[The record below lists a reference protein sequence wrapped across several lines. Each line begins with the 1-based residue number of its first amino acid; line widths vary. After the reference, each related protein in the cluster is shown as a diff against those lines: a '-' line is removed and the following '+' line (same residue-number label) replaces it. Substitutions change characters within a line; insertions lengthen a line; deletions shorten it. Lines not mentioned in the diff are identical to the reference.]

1 MHSRS
6 PDPSQSVDALGANLR
21 RDHQPCSPA
30 LAVSCAA
37 SCEGC
42 VSTKKARFT
51 PRRAH
56 PPRRAHLPRRAH
68 PPSTSTTLPQTN
80 PNAVPLPPEL
90 ISRIL
95 SYLPPESVVSF
106 ALTCRRFHP
115 YMPSPPPTT
124 LSGQARQAL
133 LVWLEPENP
142 RLYFCHPCNA
152 LHTWQCVPDRYHRLT
167 QYDRYCRDRRNPWY
181 YFAGLPGIDSYQMNL
196 ALARLVMNRHL
207 YGDLHA
213 PRPNDAELR
222 LEACQEPRYL
232 VCAILDGADHRRR
245 TLPQSKHSALSP
257 QRLRTHASP
266 VSRQPEHGAE
276 KIGTT
281 SGFQLSATGP
291 LGPDRVRSSDW
302 TRSHGLP
309 TPLSP
314 PPARSNPA
322 GIASPTTVSTSDG
335 FPSTAA
341 AAAQRAGW
349 RASRD
354 GISSA
359 GAGLQTTT
367 SGTIT

>member
-95 SYLPPESVVSF
+95 SYLPPESVISF

-142 RLYFCHPCNA
+142 RLYFCHPCND

-207 YGDLHA
+207 YGDLH
-213 PRPNDAELR
+213 
-222 LEACQEPRYL
+222 
-232 VCAILDGADHRRR
+232 
-245 TLPQSKHSALSP
+245 
-257 QRLRTHASP
+257 
-266 VSRQPEHGAE
+266 
-276 KIGTT
+276 
-281 SGFQLSATGP
+281 GP
-291 LGPDRVRSSDW
+291 P
-302 TRSHGLP
+302 
-309 TPLSP
+309 
-314 PPARSNPA
+314 
-322 GIASPTTVSTSDG
+322 
-335 FPSTAA
+335 
-341 AAAQRAGW
+341 
-349 RASRD
+349 
-354 GISSA
+354 
-359 GAGLQTTT
+359 
-367 SGTIT
+367 